1 MHVSFDW
8 IITRLCFSKH
18 KTPNLIYIF
27 NLIFKIHVPL
37 FFIWVITINRL
48 IKIELDV
55 ILCSACDNSKEG
67 VDILLFQ
74 NARWKT
80 TLKKYTLWK
89 KNAIKK
95 NAEVR
100 HRPLMRKKSS
110 LVASSSK
117 LQGFIGV
124 WVVNKSTIRSLK
136 F

>member
-37 FFIWVITINRL
+37 FFIWVITINRM

-55 ILCSACDNSKEG
+55 IMLG
-67 VDILLFQ
+67 VWQQQRRSGYSFVSECAVENHFEKIH
-74 NARWKT
+74 T
-80 TLKKYTLWK
+80 MK